1 MIRINN
7 KDVEINKF
15 PDGTLLIKEAPSY
28 DIALISWFFES
39 NEELVALIY
48 LTNHLR
54 SNGVKR
60 IELYMPYV
68 PNARQDRVKKIEDVF
83 TLKYFAGVINSLGFD
98 KVSVLDP
105 HSSVSEALIEKI
117 SVESPKNYI
126 ENVIDDITRS
136 GKYTN
141 ENGITQLMMFY
152 PDEGAMKRYSGMI
165 PRPYAF
171 GIKDRDWSTGQ
182 IKGLKV
188 AGSAESIKDNTILI
202 VDDIC
207 SRGGTFYHSAL
218 KLKELCAKYNVGF
231 EGEWADED
239 MGSNT
244 GCFESYDGEFYY
256 NYHDDNSHEAY
267 AAYVRLNGESNC
279 LSVDADGNY
288 YRHECDESCPNHEEC
303 MGW

>member
-68 PNARQDRVKKIEDVF
+68 PNARQDRVKKSEDVF
-83 TLKYFAGVINSLGFD
+83 TLKYFAEVINSLGFD

-117 SVESPKNYI
+117 SVMSPKNYI
-126 ENVIDDITRS
+126 KYVIEDIILASKRTDEH
-136 GKYTN
+136 G
-141 ENGITQLMMFY
+141 EVQLMMFY
-152 PDEGAMKRYSGMI
+152 PDEGAMKRYSGMVS
-165 PRPYAF
+165 RPYAF

-188 AGSAESIKDNTILI
+188 AGFTEGIKGSTVLI

-218 KLKELCAKYNVGF
+218 KLKELGAKNIILYVTHCENTIF
-231 EGEWADED
+231 EGEVLTCDLID
-239 MGSNT
+239 KVYT
-244 GCFESYDGEFYY
+244 T
-256 NYHDDNSHEAY
+256 NSLLTKTHKKIT
-267 AAYVRLNGESNC
+267 VFGLI
-279 LSVDADGNY
+279 
-288 YRHECDESCPNHEEC
+288 
-303 MGW
+303 